1 MMHKLFQ
8 FMLLGLY
15 ASSLSR
21 AAAEPIPEYEMKSTY
36 LYYFAVYADWDE
48 SIKPNLNICIVGKNL
63 FGTAIT
69 SLENKEING
78 RRATIKHLTTLDN
91 ISACQILYYSESDL
105 YAPKD
110 VLSAVADLPILTIT
124 DTSLPNGFMINL
136 KVDKNRLMF
145 DINYEAIKKNRLV
158 MSSKVLNLAHRVY

>member
-1 MMHKLFQ
+1 MMNKLFQ
-8 FMLLGLY
+8 LILLGLY

-21 AAAEPIPEYEMKSTY
+21 ASAEPIPEYEMKSTY

-48 SIKPNLNICIVGKNL
+48 SIRPNLNICIIGKDL
-63 FGTAIT
+63 FGTTIN

-78 RRATIKHLTTLDN
+78 RRVTIKHLTNLENVST
-91 ISACQILYYSESDL
+91 CQILYFSESDL
-105 YAPKD
+105 YSPKHI
-110 VLSAVADLPILTIT
+110 LSAVADLPILTIT
-124 DTSLPNGFMINL
+124 DNALANDFMINL

-145 DINYEAIKKNRLV
+145 DINYEAMKKNRLT